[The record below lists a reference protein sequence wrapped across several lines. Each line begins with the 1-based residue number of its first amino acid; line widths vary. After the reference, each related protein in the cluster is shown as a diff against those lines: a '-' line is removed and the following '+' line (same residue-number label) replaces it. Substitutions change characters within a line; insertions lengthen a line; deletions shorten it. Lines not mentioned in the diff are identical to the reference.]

1 MQNTRNILGDD
12 MQKKDYK
19 YRHELKFKIS
29 NSAAKVLQ
37 QKLSLILKPD
47 KNAYY
52 SDGSYL
58 IKSLYF
64 DNRESD
70 SYYEK
75 MDGVLYRK
83 KYRIRIYND
92 DESFIRLEKKMKHN
106 NYTAKEQ
113 MLISKDI
120 YSKILEGKLDEI
132 ENPTGLLQEFIVNS
146 KTKGLI
152 PSVIVGYHRVAYTYP
167 ISEVRITFD
176 SRIQSGLFNYDLF
189 DHSMPVY
196 DVDEKGKQV
205 LEVKFNEV
213 LPLHIANI
221 LNDIP
226 ACREAVSKFA
236 LCRSIK

>member
-1 MQNTRNILGDD
+1 M
-12 MQKKDYK
+12 KEYK

-29 NSAAKVLQ
+29 NSAAEVLK
-37 QKLSLILKPD
+37 QKLSLILKKD

-64 DNRESD
+64 DDLDSS

-83 KYRIRIYND
+83 KYRIRIYNNN
-92 DESFIRLEKKMKHN
+92 DEFIRLEKKMKHN
-106 NYTAKEQ
+106 TYTAKEQ
-113 MLISKDI
+113 ILISKDI
-120 YSKILEGKLDEI
+120 YSKILNGKLNEI
-132 ENPTGLLQEFIVNS
+132 DSPTGLLEEFITNS
-146 KTKGLI
+146 KTKHLV
-152 PSVIVGYHRVAYTYP
+152 PSVIVLYHRTAFTYP

-176 SRIQSGLFNYDLF
+176 SHIQSGLYNYDLF
-189 DHSMPVY
+189 DKNVPMYNVS
-196 DVDEKGKQV
+196 ESGKQV

-226 ACREAVSKFA
+226 SCKEAVSKFA
-236 LCRSIK
+236 ICRSIK

>member
-1 MQNTRNILGDD
+1 M
-12 MQKKDYK
+12 KEYK

-29 NSAAKVLQ
+29 NSAAEVLK
-37 QKLSLILKPD
+37 QKLSLILGKD

-52 SDGSYL
+52 EDGSYL

-64 DNRESD
+64 DDRDSS

-83 KYRIRIYND
+83 KYRIRMYND
-92 DESFIRLEKKMKHN
+92 VDTFIRLEKKMKHN
-106 NYTAKEQ
+106 NFTAKEQ

-120 YSKILEGKLDEI
+120 YSKILDGKIDEI
-132 ENPTGLLQEFIVNS
+132 ENPEGLLLEFITNY
-146 KTKGLI
+146 KNKGLV
-152 PSVIVGYHRVAYTYP
+152 PSVIVEYHRTAFTYP
-167 ISEVRITFD
+167 ISDVRITFD
-176 SRIQSGLFNYDLF
+176 SNIQSSLYNYDLF
-189 DHSMPVY
+189 NTSYPRY
-196 DVDEKGKQV
+196 IVDEPGKQV
-205 LEVKFNEV
+205 LEVKFNEI

-236 LCRSIK
+236 ICRSIK

>member
-1 MQNTRNILGDD
+1 MRKQ
-12 MQKKDYK
+12 YK
-19 YRHELKFKIS
+19 YRNELKFKIS
-29 NSAAKVLQ
+29 TSAAEVLK
-37 QKLSLILKPD
+37 QKLSLILGKD

-52 SDGSYL
+52 EDGSYL

-64 DNRESD
+64 DNINSD

-83 KYRIRIYND
+83 KYRIRMYNED
-92 DESFIRLEKKMKHN
+92 DSFIRLEKKMKHN
-106 NYTAKEQ
+106 TYTAKEQ
-113 MLISKDI
+113 ILISKDI
-120 YSKILEGKLDEI
+120 YSKILNGRLNEI
-132 ENPTGLLQEFIVNS
+132 ENPEGLLQEFINDS
-146 KTKGLI
+146 NAMGLK
-152 PSVIVGYHRVAYTYP
+152 PSIIVTYNRIAFTYP

-176 SRIQSGLFNYDLF
+176 SNIRSSLYNYDLF
-189 DHSMPVY
+189 DEKYPKYNVN
-196 DVDEKGKQV
+196 EKGKLV

-226 ACREAVSKFA
+226 SCREAVSKFA

>member
-1 MQNTRNILGDD
+1 M
-12 MQKKDYK
+12 KEYK

-29 NSAAKVLQ
+29 NSAAEVLK
-37 QKLSLILKPD
+37 QKLSLILKKD

-64 DNRESD
+64 DDLDST

-83 KYRIRIYND
+83 KYRIRIYNNN
-92 DESFIRLEKKMKHN
+92 DEFIRLEKKMKHN
-106 NYTAKEQ
+106 TYTAKEQ
-113 MLISKDI
+113 ILISKDI
-120 YSKILEGKLDEI
+120 YSKILNGKLDEI
-132 ENPTGLLQEFIVNS
+132 DSPTGLLEEFITNS
-146 KTKGLI
+146 KTKHLV
-152 PSVIVGYHRVAYTYP
+152 PSVIVLYHRIAFTYP

-176 SRIQSGLFNYDLF
+176 SHIQSGLYNYDLF
-189 DHSMPVY
+189 DKQVPMY
-196 DVDEKGKQV
+196 DVSEPGKQV

-226 ACREAVSKFA
+226 SCKEAVSKFA
-236 LCRSIK
+236 ICRSIK

>member
-1 MQNTRNILGDD
+1 M
-12 MQKKDYK
+12 KEYK

-29 NSAAKVLQ
+29 NSAAEVLK
-37 QKLSLILKPD
+37 QKLSLILKKD

-64 DNRESD
+64 DDLDSS

-83 KYRIRIYND
+83 KYRIRIYNNN
-92 DESFIRLEKKMKHN
+92 DEFIRLEKKMKHN
-106 NYTAKEQ
+106 TYTAKEQ

-120 YSKILEGKLDEI
+120 YSKILNGKLDEI
-132 ENPTGLLQEFIVNS
+132 DSPTGLLEEFITNS
-146 KTKGLI
+146 KTKHLV
-152 PSVIVGYHRVAYTYP
+152 PSVIVLYHRTAFTYP

-176 SRIQSGLFNYDLF
+176 SHIQSGLYNYDLF
-189 DHSMPVY
+189 DKEVPMY
-196 DVDEKGKQV
+196 DVSEPGKQV

-226 ACREAVSKFA
+226 SCKEAVSKFA
-236 LCRSIK
+236 ICRSIK

>member
-1 MQNTRNILGDD
+1 M
-12 MQKKDYK
+12 KEYK

-29 NSAAKVLQ
+29 NSAAEVLK
-37 QKLSLILKPD
+37 QKLSLILGKD

-52 SDGSYL
+52 EDGSYL

-64 DNRESD
+64 DDRDSN

-83 KYRIRIYND
+83 KYRIRMYND
-92 DESFIRLEKKMKHN
+92 VDTFIRLEKKMKHN

-120 YSKILEGKLDEI
+120 YSKILNGKIDEI
-132 ENPTGLLQEFIVNS
+132 ENPEGLLLEFITNY
-146 KTKGLI
+146 KNKGLV
-152 PSVIVGYHRVAYTYP
+152 PSVIVEYHRTAFTYP
-167 ISEVRITFD
+167 ISDVRITFD
-176 SRIQSGLFNYDLF
+176 SNIQSSLYNYDLF
-189 DHSMPVY
+189 NTSYPRY
-196 DVDEKGKQV
+196 IVDEPGKQV

-236 LCRSIK
+236 ICRSIK

>member
-1 MQNTRNILGDD
+1 M
-12 MQKKDYK
+12 KEYK

-29 NSAAKVLQ
+29 NSAAEVLK
-37 QKLSLILKPD
+37 QKLSLILKKD

-64 DNRESD
+64 DDLDSS

-83 KYRIRIYND
+83 KYRIRIYNNN
-92 DESFIRLEKKMKHN
+92 DEFIRLEKKMKHN

-120 YSKILEGKLDEI
+120 YSKILNGKIDEI
-132 ENPTGLLQEFIVNS
+132 ENATGLLEEFITNS
-146 KTKGLI
+146 KVKHLV
-152 PSVIVGYHRVAYTYP
+152 PSIIVLYHRTAFTYP
-167 ISEVRITFD
+167 ISDVRITFD
-176 SRIQSGLFNYDLF
+176 SNIQSGLYSYDLF
-189 DHSMPVY
+189 NKDVPMY
-196 DVDEKGKQV
+196 DVSEPGKQV

-213 LPLHIANI
+213 LPLHIANL

-226 ACREAVSKFA
+226 SCKEAVSKFA
-236 LCRSIK
+236 ICRSIK

>member
-1 MQNTRNILGDD
+1 M
-12 MQKKDYK
+12 KEYK

-29 NSAAKVLQ
+29 NSAAEVLKQ
-37 QKLSLILKPD
+37 QLSLILKKD

-64 DNRESD
+64 DDLDSS

-83 KYRIRIYND
+83 KYRIRIYNNN
-92 DESFIRLEKKMKHN
+92 DEFIRLEKKMKHN
-106 NYTAKEQ
+106 TYTAKEQ

-120 YSKILEGKLDEI
+120 YSKILNGKLDEI
-132 ENPTGLLQEFIVNS
+132 DSPTGLLEEFITNS
-146 KTKGLI
+146 KTKHLV
-152 PSVIVGYHRVAYTYP
+152 PSVIVLYHRTAFTYP

-176 SRIQSGLFNYDLF
+176 SHIQSGLYNYDLF
-189 DHSMPVY
+189 DKEVPMY
-196 DVDEKGKQV
+196 DVSEPGKQV

-226 ACREAVSKFA
+226 SCKEAVSKFA
-236 LCRSIK
+236 ICRSIK

>member
-1 MQNTRNILGDD
+1 M
-12 MQKKDYK
+12 KEYK

-29 NSAAKVLQ
+29 NSAAEVLK
-37 QKLSLILKPD
+37 QKLSLILGKD

-52 SDGSYL
+52 EDGSYL

-64 DNRESD
+64 DDRDSS

-83 KYRIRIYND
+83 KYRIRMYND
-92 DESFIRLEKKMKHN
+92 VDTFIRLEKKMKHN

-113 MLISKDI
+113 MLISKGI
-120 YSKILEGKLDEI
+120 YSKILNGKIDEI
-132 ENPTGLLQEFIVNS
+132 ENPDGLLLEFITNY
-146 KTKGLI
+146 KNKGLV
-152 PSVIVGYHRVAYTYP
+152 PSVIVEYHRTAFTYP
-167 ISEVRITFD
+167 ISDVRITFD
-176 SRIQSGLFNYDLF
+176 SNIQSSLYNYDLF
-189 DHSMPVY
+189 NTSYPRY
-196 DVDEKGKQV
+196 IVDEPGKQV
-205 LEVKFNEV
+205 LEVKFNEI

-236 LCRSIK
+236 ICRSIK

>member
-1 MQNTRNILGDD
+1 MNKT
-12 MQKKDYK
+12 YK

-37 QKLSLILKPD
+37 QKLSLILQAD

-52 SDGSYL
+52 TDGSYV

-64 DNRESD
+64 DDRESK

-92 DESFIRLEKKMKHN
+92 DKSFIRLEKKMKHN

-113 MLISKDI
+113 MLISEDI
-120 YSKILEGKLDEI
+120 YCKILEGKLDEI
-132 ENPTGLLQEFIVNS
+132 DNPKGLLEEFIYDS

-152 PSVIVGYHRVAYTYP
+152 PSIIVGYHRIAYTYP
-167 ISEVRITFD
+167 VSDVRITFD
-176 SRIQSGLFNYDLF
+176 SNIESGLYNYDLF
-189 DHSMPVY
+189 DKNMPTY
-196 DVDEKGKQV
+196 NVDEKGKQV

-226 ACREAVSKFA
+226 SCREAVSKFA

>member
-1 MQNTRNILGDD
+1 M
-12 MQKKDYK
+12 KEYK

-29 NSAAKVLQ
+29 NSAAEVLK
-37 QKLSLILKPD
+37 QKLSLILGKD

-52 SDGSYL
+52 EDGSYL

-64 DNRESD
+64 DDRDSS

-83 KYRIRIYND
+83 KYRIRMYND
-92 DESFIRLEKKMKHN
+92 VDTFIRLEKKMKHN

-120 YSKILEGKLDEI
+120 YSKILDGKIDEI
-132 ENPTGLLQEFIVNS
+132 ENPDGLLLEFITNY
-146 KTKGLI
+146 KNKGLV
-152 PSVIVGYHRVAYTYP
+152 PSIIVEYHRTAFTYP
-167 ISEVRITFD
+167 ISDVRITFD
-176 SRIQSGLFNYDLF
+176 SNIQSSLYNYDLF
-189 DHSMPVY
+189 NTSYPRY
-196 DVDEKGKQV
+196 IVDEPGKQV
-205 LEVKFNEV
+205 LEVKFNEI

-236 LCRSIK
+236 ICRSIK

>member
-1 MQNTRNILGDD
+1 M
-12 MQKKDYK
+12 KKYK

-29 NSAAKVLQ
+29 NSAAEVLK
-37 QKLSLILKPD
+37 QKLSLILKKD

-64 DNRESD
+64 DDLDSS

-83 KYRIRIYND
+83 KYRIRIYNNN
-92 DESFIRLEKKMKHN
+92 DEFIRLEKKMKHN
-106 NYTAKEQ
+106 TYTAKEQ
-113 MLISKDI
+113 ILISKDI
-120 YSKILEGKLDEI
+120 YSKILNGKLDEI
-132 ENPTGLLQEFIVNS
+132 DSPTGLLEEFITNS
-146 KTKGLI
+146 KTKHLV
-152 PSVIVGYHRVAYTYP
+152 PSVIVLYHRTAFTYP

-176 SRIQSGLFNYDLF
+176 SHIQSGLYNYDLF
-189 DHSMPVY
+189 DKEVPMY
-196 DVDEKGKQV
+196 DVSEPGKQV

-226 ACREAVSKFA
+226 SCKEAVSKFA
-236 LCRSIK
+236 ICRSIK

>member
-1 MQNTRNILGDD
+1 M
-12 MQKKDYK
+12 KEYK

-29 NSAAKVLQ
+29 NSAAEVLK
-37 QKLSLILKPD
+37 QKLSLILGKD

-52 SDGSYL
+52 EDGSYL

-64 DNRESD
+64 DDRDSS

-83 KYRIRIYND
+83 KYRIRMYND
-92 DESFIRLEKKMKHN
+92 VDTFIRLEKKMKHN

-120 YSKILEGKLDEI
+120 YSKILNGKIDEI
-132 ENPTGLLQEFIVNS
+132 ENPDGLLLEFITNY
-146 KTKGLI
+146 KNKGLV
-152 PSVIVGYHRVAYTYP
+152 PSIVVEYHRTAFTYP
-167 ISEVRITFD
+167 ISDVRITFD
-176 SRIQSGLFNYDLF
+176 SNIQSSLYNYDLF
-189 DHSMPVY
+189 NTSYPRY
-196 DVDEKGKQV
+196 IVDEPGKQV
-205 LEVKFNEV
+205 LEVKFNEI

-236 LCRSIK
+236 ICRSIK

>member
-1 MQNTRNILGDD
+1 M
-12 MQKKDYK
+12 KEYK

-29 NSAAKVLQ
+29 NSAAEVLK
-37 QKLSLILKPD
+37 QKLSLILKKD

-64 DNRESD
+64 DDLDSS

-83 KYRIRIYND
+83 KYRIRIYNNN
-92 DESFIRLEKKMKHN
+92 DEFIRLEKKMKHN
-106 NYTAKEQ
+106 TYTAKEQ
-113 MLISKDI
+113 ILISKDI
-120 YSKILEGKLDEI
+120 YSKILNGKLDEI
-132 ENPTGLLQEFIVNS
+132 DSPTGLLEEFITNS
-146 KTKGLI
+146 KTKHLV
-152 PSVIVGYHRVAYTYP
+152 PSVIVLYHRTAFTYP

-176 SRIQSGLFNYDLF
+176 SHIQSGLYNYDLF
-189 DHSMPVY
+189 NKEVPMY
-196 DVDEKGKQV
+196 DVSESGKQV

-226 ACREAVSKFA
+226 SCKEAVSKFA
-236 LCRSIK
+236 ICRSIK

>member
-1 MQNTRNILGDD
+1 M
-12 MQKKDYK
+12 KEYK

-29 NSAAKVLQ
+29 NNAAEILK
-37 QKLSLILKPD
+37 QKLSLILGKD

-52 SDGSYL
+52 EDGSYL

-64 DNRESD
+64 DDRDSN

-83 KYRIRIYND
+83 KYRIRMYND
-92 DESFIRLEKKMKHN
+92 VDTFIRLEKKMKHN
-106 NYTAKEQ
+106 NFTAKEQ

-120 YSKILEGKLDEI
+120 YSKILNGKIDEI
-132 ENPTGLLQEFIVNS
+132 ENPDGLLLEFITNY
-146 KTKGLI
+146 KNKGLV
-152 PSVIVGYHRVAYTYP
+152 PSIVVEYHRTAFTYP
-167 ISEVRITFD
+167 ISDVRITFD
-176 SRIQSGLFNYDLF
+176 SNIQSSLYNYDLF
-189 DHSMPVY
+189 NTSYPRY
-196 DVDEKGKQV
+196 IVDEPGKQV
-205 LEVKFNEV
+205 LEVKFNEI

-236 LCRSIK
+236 ICRSIK

>member
-1 MQNTRNILGDD
+1 M
-12 MQKKDYK
+12 KEYK

-29 NSAAKVLQ
+29 NSAAEVLK
-37 QKLSLILKPD
+37 QKLSLILKKD

-64 DNRESD
+64 DDLDSS

-83 KYRIRIYND
+83 KYRIRIYNNN
-92 DESFIRLEKKMKHN
+92 DEFIRLEKKMKHN
-106 NYTAKEQ
+106 TYTAKEQ
-113 MLISKDI
+113 ILISKDI
-120 YSKILEGKLDEI
+120 YSKILNGKLDEI
-132 ENPTGLLQEFIVNS
+132 DSPTGLLEEFITNS
-146 KTKGLI
+146 KTKHLV
-152 PSVIVGYHRVAYTYP
+152 PSVIVLYHRTAFTYP

-176 SRIQSGLFNYDLF
+176 SHIQSGLYNYDLF
-189 DHSMPVY
+189 DKEVPMY
-196 DVDEKGKQV
+196 DVSESGKQV

-226 ACREAVSKFA
+226 SCKEAVSKFA
-236 LCRSIK
+236 ICRSIK

>member
-1 MQNTRNILGDD
+1 MG
-12 MQKKDYK
+12 KYK

-29 NSAAKVLQ
+29 NSAAEILN
-37 QKLSLILKPD
+37 QKLSLILGKD
-47 KNAYY
+47 KNAFYK
-52 SDGSYL
+52 DGSYL

-64 DNRESD
+64 DNIESD
-70 SYYEK
+70 SFYEK

-83 KYRIRIYND
+83 KYRIRMYND
-92 DESFIRLEKKMKHN
+92 NDSFIRLEKKMKHN

-120 YSKILEGKLDEI
+120 YSKILDGRINEI
-132 ENPTGLLQEFIVNS
+132 DNAEGLLLEFLNEIR
-146 KTKGLI
+146 TKKLI
-152 PSVIVGYHRVAYTYP
+152 PSIIVGYHRTAFTYP

-176 SRIQSGLFNYDLF
+176 SLISSGRYNYDLF
-189 DHSMPVY
+189 DNNMPSYV
-196 DVDEKGKQV
+196 VDEVGKQV

-213 LPLHIANI
+213 MPLHIAKL

-236 LCRSIK
+236 ICRSIK

>member
-1 MQNTRNILGDD
+1 M
-12 MQKKDYK
+12 KEYK

-29 NSAAKVLQ
+29 NSAAEVLK
-37 QKLSLILKPD
+37 QKLSLILKKD

-52 SDGSYL
+52 SDDSYL

-64 DNRESD
+64 DDLDST

-83 KYRIRIYND
+83 KYRIRIYNNN
-92 DESFIRLEKKMKHN
+92 DEFIRLEKKMKHN
-106 NYTAKEQ
+106 TYTAKEQ
-113 MLISKDI
+113 ILISKDI
-120 YSKILEGKLDEI
+120 YSKILNGKLDEI
-132 ENPTGLLQEFIVNS
+132 DSPTGLLEEFITNS
-146 KTKGLI
+146 KTKHLV
-152 PSVIVGYHRVAYTYP
+152 PSVIVLYHRIAFTYP

-176 SRIQSGLFNYDLF
+176 SHIQSGLYNYDLF
-189 DHSMPVY
+189 DKEVPMY
-196 DVDEKGKQV
+196 DVSEPGKQV

-226 ACREAVSKFA
+226 SCKEAVSKFA
-236 LCRSIK
+236 ICRSIK

>member
-1 MQNTRNILGDD
+1 M
-12 MQKKDYK
+12 KKYN

-29 NSAAKVLQ
+29 NAAAEVLK
-37 QKLSLILKPD
+37 QKLSLILDKD

-52 SDGSYL
+52 KDGSYL

-64 DNRESD
+64 DDRDSS

-83 KYRIRIYND
+83 KYRIRMYND
-92 DESFIRLEKKMKHN
+92 DDKFIRLEKKMKHN
-106 NYTAKEQ
+106 NFTAKEQ
-113 MLISKDI
+113 ILISKDI
-120 YSKILEGKLDEI
+120 YSKILNGKIDEI
-132 ENPTGLLQEFIVNS
+132 DSPKGLLLEFINDY

-152 PSVIVGYHRVAYTYP
+152 PSIIVEYHRMAFTYP
-167 ISEVRITFD
+167 ISDVRITFD
-176 SRIQSGLFNYDLF
+176 SNIQSGLYNYDLF
-189 DHSMPVY
+189 DEEYPRF
-196 DVDEKGKQV
+196 DVIEEGKQV

-226 ACREAVSKFA
+226 SCREAVSKFA
-236 LCRSIK
+236 ICRSIK

>member
-1 MQNTRNILGDD
+1 M
-12 MQKKDYK
+12 KEYK

-29 NSAAKVLQ
+29 NSAAEVLK
-37 QKLSLILKPD
+37 QKLSLILKKD

-64 DNRESD
+64 DDLDSS

-83 KYRIRIYND
+83 KYRIRIYNNN
-92 DESFIRLEKKMKHN
+92 DEFIRLEKKMKHN
-106 NYTAKEQ
+106 TYTAKEQ
-113 MLISKDI
+113 ILISKDI
-120 YSKILEGKLDEI
+120 YSKILNGKLDEI
-132 ENPTGLLQEFIVNS
+132 DSPTGLLEEFITNS
-146 KTKGLI
+146 KTKHLV
-152 PSVIVGYHRVAYTYP
+152 PSVIVLYHRTAFTYP
-167 ISEVRITFD
+167 VSEVRITFD
-176 SRIQSGLFNYDLF
+176 SHIQSGLYNYDLF
-189 DHSMPVY
+189 DKEVPMY
-196 DVDEKGKQV
+196 DVSEPGKQV

-226 ACREAVSKFA
+226 SCKEAVSKFA
-236 LCRSIK
+236 ICRSIK

>member
-1 MQNTRNILGDD
+1 M
-12 MQKKDYK
+12 KEYK

-29 NSAAKVLQ
+29 NSAAEVLK
-37 QKLSLILKPD
+37 QKLSLILGKD

-52 SDGSYL
+52 EDGSYL

-64 DNRESD
+64 DDRDSS

-83 KYRIRIYND
+83 KYRIRMYND
-92 DESFIRLEKKMKHN
+92 VDTFIRLEKKMKHN
-106 NYTAKEQ
+106 NFTAKEQ

-120 YSKILEGKLDEI
+120 YSKILNGKIDEI
-132 ENPTGLLQEFIVNS
+132 DNPEGLLLEFIINY
-146 KTKGLI
+146 KNKGLV
-152 PSVIVGYHRVAYTYP
+152 PSVIVEYHRTAFTYP
-167 ISEVRITFD
+167 ISDVRITFD
-176 SRIQSGLFNYDLF
+176 SNIQSSLYNYDLF
-189 DHSMPVY
+189 NTSYPRY
-196 DVDEKGKQV
+196 IVDEPGKQV
-205 LEVKFNEV
+205 LEVKFNEI

-236 LCRSIK
+236 ICRSIK